1 MSDTLTPAVTVV
13 PVATVAADLANVI
26 ARSRRVYRY
35 WREQGLSPDD
45 ARHQVG
51 SYNFKVLA

>member
-1 MSDTLTPAVTVV
+1 MSDTLTLNVAVPIT
-13 PVATVAADLANVI
+13 AIAADLANVI
-26 ARSRRVYRY
+26 ARSRSVYRY

-45 ARHQVG
+45 ARQQVG